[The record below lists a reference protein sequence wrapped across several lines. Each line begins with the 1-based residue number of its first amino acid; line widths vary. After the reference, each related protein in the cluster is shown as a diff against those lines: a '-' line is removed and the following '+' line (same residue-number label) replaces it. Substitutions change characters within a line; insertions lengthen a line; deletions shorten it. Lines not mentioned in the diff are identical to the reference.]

1 MDLVQ
6 SSITG
11 KEAIAMRYSNQ
22 GRFQQQVRFLRRQ
35 FLQDGELPFTN
46 VLSEEVVSQSLA
58 TIGSSW
64 LDRIY
69 TPLVT
74 LWVFLGQVLSADHSC
89 RAAVARLIAHLI
101 SRGESPCSAETGAYC
116 QARKRLPEEFFSS
129 VARQTGRALEKGVD
143 PNWLWKRRRV
153 YAFDGSTVSMPDT
166 PENQQAY
173 PQPIVQKPGLG
184 FPLARIAAVFSL
196 ACGAVLDVGICRYA
210 GKGQSELG
218 MLRTLWNLF
227 RPGDVMLADRLMC
240 TWTEMMMLKQRG
252 VDCVC
257 RLTSHRKADFR
268 RGKCLGKDDHIV
280 KWLKPAKP
288 RSIDRETYNSLPDF
302 LMIRECRVRVEQ
314 PGFRVRTVIVA
325 TTLLDADEFTKDD
338 LAQLYRARWNAEL
351 DLRSLKQTLQMD
363 VLRCKTPELVRKELW
378 THILAYNLIRT
389 IMAQAATKHGIEPR
403 SISFKGA
410 VQTLEAFQPV
420 IALQGEHNSAFRK
433 ILYGHLLDAIV
444 THRVADRPDRYEP
457 RRKKRRPKPYD
468 RLMKPRREAKRELL
482 KGFKEN

>member
-1 MDLVQ
+1 
-6 SSITG
+6 
-11 KEAIAMRYSNQ
+11 
-22 GRFQQQVRFLRRQ
+22 
-35 FLQDGELPFTN
+35 
-46 VLSEEVVSQSLA
+46 
-58 TIGSSW
+58 
-64 LDRIY
+64 
-69 TPLVT
+69 
-74 LWVFLGQVLSADHSC
+74 
-89 RAAVARLIAHLI
+89 
-101 SRGESPCSAETGAYC
+101 
-116 QARKRLPEEFFSS
+116 
-129 VARQTGRALEKGVD
+129 
-143 PNWLWKRRRV
+143 
-153 YAFDGSTVSMPDT
+153 
-166 PENQQAY
+166 
-173 PQPIVQKPGLG
+173 VQKPGLG

-378 THILAYNLIRT
+378 THILGYNLIRT

>member
-1 MDLVQ
+1 MVLVE

-58 TIGSSW
+58 ASGACW

-196 ACGAVLDVGICRYA
+196 ACGAATPVRDKV
-210 GKGQSELG
+210 S
-218 MLRTLWNLF
+218 W
-227 RPGDVMLADRLMC
+227 
-240 TWTEMMMLKQRG
+240 
-252 VDCVC
+252 
-257 RLTSHRKADFR
+257 
-268 RGKCLGKDDHIV
+268 
-280 KWLKPAKP
+280 
-288 RSIDRETYNSLPDF
+288 
-302 LMIRECRVRVEQ
+302 ECCAPCGTCFVQ
-314 PGFRVRTVIVA
+314 A
-325 TTLLDADEFTKDD
+325 T
-338 LAQLYRARWNAEL
+338 
-351 DLRSLKQTLQMD
+351 
-363 VLRCKTPELVRKELW
+363 
-378 THILAYNLIRT
+378 
-389 IMAQAATKHGIEPR
+389 
-403 SISFKGA
+403 
-410 VQTLEAFQPV
+410 
-420 IALQGEHNSAFRK
+420 
-433 ILYGHLLDAIV
+433 
-444 THRVADRPDRYEP
+444 
-457 RRKKRRPKPYD
+457 
-468 RLMKPRREAKRELL
+468 
-482 KGFKEN
+482 